1 MEQSV
6 ITISNDIRYLQAVQA
21 FTKEVARQVGFKSK
35 DIEMIL
41 LCLEEAVTNVIEH
54 AFDPDEKDIFQIII
68 QPSTTGLKI
77 IVKDKGLP
85 YDPNIIPE
93 FKIYSDI
100 EDQTESGLGMFL
112 MRRLMDEVS
121 FQNIGR
127 EGKELHLTKYLPVKN
142 ITEYHTPEELYPYAP
157 HLADLAQPPEKTQI
171 QIRLMDPSETVEVS
185 RLFYRAYG
193 YTYPIDD
200 IYYPDRFRK
209 LLEDGKILSVV
220 GTNSKGEIVSHAGV
234 KKVSVDA
241 VIGEAGMAATKPDC
255 RGQGIFTQMLN
266 LLNETAKKQG
276 MQGLYGRGVT
286 FHTFSQKTGNTCGYR
301 DCAITLCVLPAD
313 RVYKGMGI
321 PKDRISTVYSYLP
334 LVRHEKA
341 AIYPPRHHSAF
352 IEGIYNNLSI
362 DMISLPCDEKNIQ
375 LQQQS
380 SFKVD
385 ILPNVNMADIKLYA
399 YGRDAID
406 KLMETMKMLL
416 KRKIDGISLYLDL
429 GQPATAIFC
438 SEFEKLGFFIAGAI
452 PLLYFRNTL
461 ILQYLNNISPDYSE
475 IRVYSDFARSMLE
488 YIRERDPN
496 RDL

>member
-21 FTKEVARQVGFKSK
+21 FTKEVARQIGFNTK

-41 LCLEEAVTNVIEH
+41 LCLEEAVINVIEH
-54 AFDPDEKDIFQIII
+54 GFDPGEKDFFQVIIE
-68 QPSTTGLKI
+68 PLTTGLKI
-77 IVKDKGLP
+77 IVKDRGLP
-85 YDPNIIPE
+85 YDPNLIPE

-100 EDQTESGLGMFL
+100 EEQTESGLGMFL

-121 FQNIGR
+121 FQNLGR

-142 ITEYHTPEELYPYAP
+142 ITEYHTPEELYLYAP
-157 HLADLAQPPEKTQI
+157 HITDVAQPPEKMQI
-171 QIRLMDPSETVEVS
+171 QIRLMDPSEAVEVS

-193 YTYPIDD
+193 YTYTIDD

-220 GTNSKGEIVSHAGV
+220 GTNSKGEIVSHTGV
-234 KKVSVDA
+234 KKESADA
-241 VIGEAGMAATKPDC
+241 VIGEAGMAATKPDF

-266 LLNETAKKQG
+266 LLNEIAKKQG
-276 MQGLYGRGVT
+276 MLGLYGRGVT

-301 DCAITLCVLPAD
+301 DCAITLCALPSD
-313 RVYKGMGI
+313 RIYKGMGR

-334 LVRHEKA
+334 LVRHEKTV
-341 AIYPPRHHSAF
+341 IYPPRHHRAF
-352 IEGIYNNLSI
+352 IEGIYNNLSM
-362 DMISLPCDEKNIQ
+362 DMIFPSYDEKNVQ

-385 ILPNVNMADIKLYA
+385 ILPNFGRADIKVYA
-399 YGRDAID
+399 YGIDIID
-406 KLMETMKMLL
+406 KLKETMKILL
-416 KRKIDGISLYLDL
+416 KRKIDVINLFLDL
-429 GQPATAIFC
+429 GQPATAMFC

-452 PLLYFRNTL
+452 PLLYFRHTL
-461 ILQYLNNISPDYSE
+461 ILQYLNNIFPDYSE
-475 IRVYSDFARSMLE
+475 IHVYSDFARSMLE

-496 RDL
+496 REL